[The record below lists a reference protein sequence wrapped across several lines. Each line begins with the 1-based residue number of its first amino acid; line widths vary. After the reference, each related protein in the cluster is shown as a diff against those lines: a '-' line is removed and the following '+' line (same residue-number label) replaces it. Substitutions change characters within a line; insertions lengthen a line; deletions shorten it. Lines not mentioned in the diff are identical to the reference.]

1 MAEMVY
7 YCKLLLYALV
17 KGEEL
22 YKPGVLRP
30 NTLCVCVYT
39 CLCLLGISPAN
50 DLNSLKLLM
59 VMWVTLATTARH
71 GHAFAGSLMPFSRLT
86 QELFLQ
92 LVVSHGGETKTKTD
106 ILHISKAL
114 S

>member
-1 MAEMVY
+1 
-7 YCKLLLYALV
+7 
-17 KGEEL
+17 
-22 YKPGVLRP
+22 
-30 NTLCVCVYT
+30 
-39 CLCLLGISPAN
+39 
-50 DLNSLKLLM
+50 
-59 VMWVTLATTARH
+59 MWVTLATTARH
-71 GHAFAGSLMPFSRLT
+71 GHAFAGSLMPFGRLT

>member
-1 MAEMVY
+1 M
-7 YCKLLLYALV
+7 
-17 KGEEL
+17 
-22 YKPGVLRP
+22 
-30 NTLCVCVYT
+30 CVYT

-50 DLNSLKLLM
+50 DLNSLKLL
-59 VMWVTLATTARH
+59 VFMWVTLATTARH
-71 GHAFAGSLMPFSRLT
+71 GHAFAGSLMPFGRLT